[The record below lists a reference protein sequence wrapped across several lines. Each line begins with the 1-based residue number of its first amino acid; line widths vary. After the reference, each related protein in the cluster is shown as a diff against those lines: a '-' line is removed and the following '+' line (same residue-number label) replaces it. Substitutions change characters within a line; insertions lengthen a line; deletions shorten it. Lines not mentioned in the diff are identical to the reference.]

1 MKTRMLPFLLA
12 IAALLGACGDS
23 YDRADFV
30 EEMTT
35 GANPVTDEQA
45 NCIADGVEEEFSI
58 DRLNSRGDL
67 TAAEE
72 EILTSLAISCVLG
85 G

>member
-12 IAALLGACGDS
+12 IAALAGACGSS

-30 EEMTT
+30 EEMTEDGSIT
-35 GANPVTDEQA
+35 EDQA
-45 NCIADGVEEEFSI
+45 NCMADGIEEEFSI
-58 DRLNSRGDL
+58 ERLEGTGDL
-67 TAAEE
+67 TAEE
-72 EILTSLAISCVLG
+72 EEVLTSLAISCVLG